1 MLNCD
6 GKVENTFTDSNCQN
20 VSDLESNYLYRIIG
34 NMNWLESSEIMSS
47 IAGFLAEDLGRG
59 DITTTSTVP
68 PDTRGLGKFLAKE
81 YLVLCGLD
89 VAEAVFFQLDPDGA
103 EIETTF
109 NEGDEI
115 EDGTVFAT
123 LKGYADV
130 LLVGE
135 RTALNLIQRM
145 SGIATLTRQFVKAVE
160 GTKAQIV
167 DTRKTA
173 PGLRMLEKYAVTIGG
188 GRNHRMGLDD
198 GVLIKDNHIALAGGI
213 TEAVHAAKATVGH
226 LHKIE
231 VEISNWAQLREAIEA
246 GAEIVMLDNQTPEEA
261 AKLVDMARNLNPNVL
276 IEASG
281 NMSLDRVRSY
291 AEAGVDLISVGRIT
305 HSARA
310 MDISFKIQIA

>member
-1 MLNCD
+1 
-6 GKVENTFTDSNCQN
+6 
-20 VSDLESNYLYRIIG
+20 
-34 NMNWLESSEIMSS
+34 MNWLESGDVMQAIGE
-47 IAGFLAEDLGRG
+47 FLAEDIGRG
-59 DITTTSTVP
+59 DITTTATVP
-68 PDTRGLGKFLAKE
+68 ADVRGIGKFLAKE
-81 YLVLCGLD
+81 DLVLCGLD
-89 VAEAVFFQLDPDGA
+89 VAEAVFFHLDPECA

-115 EDGTVFAT
+115 EAGTVFGT

-130 LLVGE
+130 LLTGE

-145 SGIATLTRQFVKAVE
+145 SGIATLTRQYVKVVS

-167 DTRKTA
+167 DTRKTT
-173 PGLRMLEKYAVTIGG
+173 PGLRMLEKYAVTVGG
-188 GRNHRMGLDD
+188 GKNHRMGLDD
-198 GVLIKDNHIALAGGI
+198 GVLIKDNHISLAGGI
-213 TEAVHAAKATVGH
+213 TEAVKAAKDHVGH

-231 VEISNWAQLREAIEA
+231 VEITNWAQLREAIEA

-261 AKLVDMARNLNPNVL
+261 AKLVRMARDMDPRVQ

-281 NMSLDRVRSY
+281 GMDLDRVRAY
-291 AEAGVDLISVGRIT
+291 ADAGVDLISVGRLT